1 VNWAVVVPCVI
12 LGGLGM
18 IWRRTQRATVCVCA
32 AGVGT
37 FLVSLGVSLV
47 VFDADPA
54 EPRRGG
60 MARGLKCL
68 FDRNQAHF
76 LDLVGGGYEP
86 GTGGL
91 VCVGVGLALTV
102 VLAGVQ
108 ALVFKQP
115 FDRRKDVENGD
126 VRRTGVLGIFGI
138 GRKQPR
144 PSAEDDTAPIPMRTP
159 NSNLNLL
166 DPKTPADELWD
177 TPGVSTRPT
186 YINRMRRS
194 AQFVAAANSAGG
206 GYTGGYPNSVT
217 TAGAGSRAGTPTGP
231 SRSTTPGLPGG
242 GAVGGA
248 VGPAGYE
255 YSAARYAPSVRSGLS
270 ISTSVYPR
278 TASSTSMP
286 VPVPRSVYP
295 PSTGQGWAP
304 R

>member
-1 VNWAVVVPCVI
+1 
-12 LGGLGM
+12 M
-18 IWRRTQRATVCVCA
+18 IWRRTQRATVCVCS

-194 AQFVAAANSAGG
+194 AQFVAAVNSAGG

-217 TAGAGSRAGTPTGP
+217 TASRAGTPTGP
-231 SRSTTPGLPGG
+231 SRSTTPGLPGAGAGAG
-242 GAVGGA
+242 GAGA
-248 VGPAGYE
+248 GAGYE

-286 VPVPRSVYP
+286 IPVPRSVYP
-295 PSTGQGWAP
+295 PSTGQGWGP

>member
-1 VNWAVVVPCVI
+1 
-12 LGGLGM
+12 M
-18 IWRRTQRATVCVCA
+18 IWRRTQRATVCVCS

-37 FLVSLGVSLV
+37 FLVSLAVSLV
-47 VFDADPA
+47 VFDVHPT
-54 EPRRGG
+54 EPKRGG

-108 ALVFKQP
+108 ALIFKQP
-115 FDRRKDVENGD
+115 FDRRKDENGDGDGD
-126 VRRTGVLGIFGI
+126 VRRKGVLGLFGI

-144 PSAEDDTAPIPMRTP
+144 PGVEDTAPIPMRTP

-194 AQFVAAANSAGG
+194 AQFVAAVNSAGG

-217 TAGAGSRAGTPTGP
+217 TAGAGTPVGP
-231 SRSTTPGLPGG
+231 SRSTTPGLPG
-242 GAVGGA
+242 AA
-248 VGPAGYE
+248 GPAGYE

-286 VPVPRSVYP
+286 IPVPRSVYP